1 MNKHWR
7 ALETTRMARIAVHML
22 NEVFLRSTLR
32 LYASALTYSTLLALA
47 PLLAFVLAVL
57 QAFGVPGRLEPILAE
72 MLAPLG
78 DRAQLILDGLNHVVA
93 RIQVGVL
100 GGVGFAMF
108 LATAISLLERMD
120 DIMQEVWQAPKRPP
134 TRRWLNYLTLLVLA
148 PLGFLVVLA
157 VPGSLLTNAL
167 VRQLL
172 PQQALGFVETLSGL
186 APLAVVLVFLALA
199 YQGFPNI
206 PVRFRVA
213 WSSALVTTVLWHGLG
228 LFFARMIASSGRY
241 DAVYSGFAGLIL
253 ALLWVQMSWLVF
265 LFGAELCAV
274 LQHPHRLRPKQN
286 LTSTPLGALV
296 ILYLCARA
304 FHRGDSPPDLASLI
318 RESAGEA
325 DATERILQELEK
337 QGFVGRCATSP
348 QRFALLKDPATI
360 AIAPYLTP
368 DASSQLALL
377 PPQVAMVLQQAH
389 SLIEEHF
396 KAATLADLLQE
407 HAPPQGDGA

>member
-1 MNKHWR
+1 MNRRWD
-7 ALETTRMARIAVHML
+7 ALASTKLARIMLHML
-22 NEVFLRSTLR
+22 TAVFLRSTLR

-57 QAFGVPGRLEPILAE
+57 QAFGVPGRIEPILGE

-108 LATAISLLERMD
+108 LITAISLLERMD
-120 DIMQEVWQAPKRPP
+120 DIIQEVWQAPKRPP

-148 PLGFLVVLA
+148 PLGFLLILA

-172 PQQALGFVETLSGL
+172 PQQALGFVATLSGL
-186 APLAVVLVFLALA
+186 TPLAVVWIFLALA

-206 PVRFRVA
+206 PVRRLVA
-213 WSSALVTTVLWHGLG
+213 WGSALLITALWHGLG
-228 LFFARMIASSGRY
+228 LFFARLIASSGRY
-241 DAVYSGFAGLIL
+241 DAVYSGFAGLVL

-265 LFGAELCAV
+265 LVGVELCV
-274 LQHPHRLRPKQN
+274 IWQHPHRLEAAQGV
-286 LTSTPLGALV
+286 TGSSIGALV

-304 FHRGDSPPDLASLI
+304 FHDGDNPPDLAALI
-318 RESAGEA
+318 KHSAAEA
-325 DATERILQELEK
+325 DTVECTLQELEK
-337 QGFVGRCATSP
+337 QGLVGRCATTP
-348 QRFALLKDPATI
+348 QRFVLLKNPATI
-360 AIAPYLTP
+360 GLAPYLVP
-368 DASSQLALL
+368 VGISQMGLL
-377 PPQVAMVLQQAH
+377 PAPVAMVLQQAQQ
-389 SLIEEHF
+389 LICEHF
-396 KAATLADLLQE
+396 NTATLADLLE
-407 HAPPQGDGA
+407 DAPVHRSDAA

>member
-1 MNKHWR
+1 MKKLWNTLQDIP
-7 ALETTRMARIAVHML
+7 AMRIVTHML
-22 NEVFLRSTLR
+22 DVAFLRSTLR

-78 DRAQLILDGLNHVVA
+78 DRAQLILEGLNHVVT

-134 TRRWLNYLTLLVLA
+134 TRRWLSYITLLVLA

-157 VPGSLLTNAL
+157 IPGSLLTNAL

-172 PQQALGFVETLSGL
+172 PQQALGFMETLSGL
-186 APLAVVLVFLALA
+186 APLAVVWIFLALA

-206 PVRFRVA
+206 PVRFWVA
-213 WSSALVTTVLWHGLG
+213 WGSALVTTVLWHGLG

-241 DAVYSGFAGLIL
+241 DAVYSGFAGLVL

-265 LFGAELCAV
+265 LSGVELCAV
-274 LQHPHRLRPKQN
+274 LQYPHRLHHRQN
-286 LTSTPLGALV
+286 PASTTSLSALV

-318 RESAGEA
+318 RETAAEA
-325 DATERILQELEK
+325 THVEYVLQELER
-337 QGFVGRCATSP
+337 QGLVGRCATTP
-348 QRFALLKDPATI
+348 QRFTLLKDPATI
-360 AIAPYLTP
+360 PIAPYLIP
-368 DASSQLALL
+368 DGASRPALL
-377 PPQVAMVLQQAH
+377 PTQLAMVLQQAQL
-389 SLIEEHF
+389 LIQEHF
-396 KAATLADLLQE
+396 SATTLADLLE
-407 HAPPQGDGA
+407 EIKPQGGAA

>member
-1 MNKHWR
+1 MNRLWD
-7 ALETTRMARIAVHML
+7 ALKTTKAVRITLHML
-22 NEVFLRSTLR
+22 DAIFLRSTLR

-78 DRAQLILDGLNHVVA
+78 DRAQLILDGLNHVVT

-100 GGVGFAMF
+100 GGIGFAMF

-120 DIMQEVWQAPKRPP
+120 DIIQEVWQAPRRPP

-148 PLGFLVVLA
+148 PLGFLMILA

-186 APLAVVLVFLALA
+186 TPLAVVWIFLALA

-206 PVRFRVA
+206 PVRYPIA
-213 WSSALVTTVLWHGLG
+213 WGSALLTTVLWHGLG

-241 DAVYSGFAGLIL
+241 DVVYSGFAGLVL
-253 ALLWVQMSWLVF
+253 ALLWVQMSWLAF
-265 LFGAELCAV
+265 LFGVELCV
-274 LQHPHRLRPKQN
+274 VWQHPHRLETTQG
-286 LTSTPLGALV
+286 TAGSSSSALV

-304 FHRGDSPPDLASLI
+304 FRNGDKPPDLAALI
-318 RESAGEA
+318 KQSAAEA
-325 DATERILQELEK
+325 DIVARTLQELEK
-337 QGFVGRCATSP
+337 QGLVGRCTTSP
-348 QRFALLKDPATI
+348 QRFVLLKDPASITL
-360 AIAPYLTP
+360 APYLMP
-368 DASSQLALL
+368 SGISQAALL
-377 PPQVAMVLQQAH
+377 PDQVAMVLQHAQE
-389 SLIEEHF
+389 LIQEHF
-396 KAATLADLLQE
+396 NTSTLADLLLE
-407 HAPPQGDGA
+407 NAPPQDGAA